1 MAKSKCKR
9 GSRKC
14 ISSCV
19 AKQPY
24 QKIKRCA
31 NGSKKC
37 ADQACHKK
45 TANKSRK
52 RASPIKSAYSLRS
65 RGNPLN
71 TQLLPLRAPK

>member
-24 QKIKRCA
+24 QKIKKCA
-31 NGSKKC
+31 KGSKKC

-45 TANKSRK
+45 SRK
-52 RASPIKSAYSLRS
+52 RTSPVKSNYSLRS
-65 RGNPLN
+65 R
-71 TQLLPLRAPK
+71 APK

>member
-14 ISSCV
+14 ISNCV
-19 AKQPY
+19 VKQPY
-24 QKIKRCA
+24 QKIKKCA
-31 NGSKKC
+31 KGSKKC

-45 TANKSRK
+45 AAKKSRK

-65 RGNPLN
+65 RG
-71 TQLLPLRAPK
+71 PK